1 MHYCDICRWIVID
14 CGCMSLK
21 VQTYIMPVFWSY
33 LILLSPMW
41 ERGGVMWGPC
51 RKCVNRCKQ
60 SRKDMHFHLLKYVI
74 LSNYH
79 VWVYQGELEHDEG
92 IIMCGRWAARVRCP
106 LDKGSCRNCRGIFKE
121 CGILHTGKN
130 CGKTLYCTSQFLTN
144 VCNSKCSEHFHL
156 SHTQLWCCQS
166 FKNKILKMKLTR

>member
-1 MHYCDICRWIVID
+1 
-14 CGCMSLK
+14 
-21 VQTYIMPVFWSY
+21 
-33 LILLSPMW
+33 
-41 ERGGVMWGPC
+41 
-51 RKCVNRCKQ
+51 
-60 SRKDMHFHLLKYVI
+60 MHFHLLKYVI

-166 FKNKILKMKLTR
+166 FKNKILKMKLTRWSCAMQDIFGVCIDPGWRCIEKCDNDAQRIIYRWGVG